1 MAIILI
7 SKLQIFDKGENRY
20 VLCNFNYAT
29 QFARN
34 FVAKLVKSFAEL
46 FQKRPFFLCNFS
58 PLNPN
63 LCVIFLTEAMVPA
76 LNVAYTTA
84 ERFKI

>member
-20 VLCNFNYAT
+20 VLCNFDYTT

-34 FVAKLVKSFAEL
+34 FVAKLIISFAEL
-46 FQKRPFFLCNFS
+46 FQKRPFFICYFS
-58 PLNPN
+58 PINQNLNASPQQKARGKSSGFY
-63 LCVIFLTEAMVPA
+63 ISM
-76 LNVAYTTA
+76 
-84 ERFKI
+84 